1 MGPRPS
7 SSTNPVSFVLREVV
21 LVLCLYI
28 YLFQRLTLTLTQY
41 QYQYV
46 KSFTAQFYQ
55 APEISLPHII
65 LFVTSWLQNVLGVKK
80 LRNKGIL
87 TKEIKEK
94 SKSVALKLQEGHSE
108 SMIQFNARKG
118 GRSKTLTTII
128 VVVAL
133 SSIAT
138 LQQHDAKSSS
148 ARTVCDDLVRAGIR
162 EQQNVI
168 LAESSSALT
177 QKSFAPVPV
186 AVDISSQCF
195 VMPFKTSN
203 SSLLLAD
210 RCSSDLSLRLAKLIR
225 QDDASTYATFF
236 ENSLWDSIKKNVVIV
251 HGMDLATLKPE
262 QWLNDAVLQF
272 WFKWISTP
280 RCPDDNASSVHIC
293 STYLLSGVLSEG
305 YSDKMKKFL
314 KKVNI
319 FEKKIVMF
327 PVHLAS
333 HWSLVAVLNPNLI
346 KQTKTRFG
354 DPTYSR
360 DVTAMIHLDSLGSGT
375 VHSRKQIA
383 QAIRNVLNAEWRR
396 YHDDALDRCEMPFSH
411 RHKSF
416 QLHCPVGKRTLFG
429 VHIVIAPKLLCCMT
443 VSISRSFV
451 LY

>member
-1 MGPRPS
+1 M
-7 SSTNPVSFVLREVV
+7 
-21 LVLCLYI
+21 
-28 YLFQRLTLTLTQY
+28 
-41 QYQYV
+41 
-46 KSFTAQFYQ
+46 
-55 APEISLPHII
+55 
-65 LFVTSWLQNVLGVKK
+65 TSWLQNVLGVKQ
-80 LRNKGIL
+80 LRDKGIRV
-87 TKEIKEK
+87 KEIKEQ
-94 SKSVALKLQEGHSE
+94 SKSVADKLQAGHSE
-108 SMIQFNARKG
+108 SVIQFNARKEG
-118 GRSKTLTTII
+118 LSKPLTTII

-162 EQQNVI
+162 QQQNVI
-168 LAESSSALT
+168 LSESPTALA

-210 RCSSDLSLRLAKLIR
+210 RFSADLSLRLAKLIG

-236 ENSLWDSIKKNVVIV
+236 ENSLWDSIKRNLIV
-251 HGMDLATLKPE
+251 HGMDLATLKPG

-280 RCPDDNASSVHIC
+280 RSPDDNASSVHIC

-305 YSDKMKKFL
+305 YSDTMKKFL
-314 KKVNI
+314 NKVNI

-333 HWSLVAVLNPNLI
+333 HWSLVAVLNPKLI
-346 KQTKTRFG
+346 KQTKARFG
-354 DPTYSR
+354 DLTYSG
-360 DVTAMIHLDSLGSGT
+360 DVTAMIHLDPLGSGT

-383 QAIRNVLNAEWRR
+383 QAVRNVLNSEWRR
-396 YHDDALDRCEMPFSH
+396 HHDDALDSYETPFTH

-416 QLHCPVGKRTLFG
+416 QLHCPEGERSLCC
-429 VHIVIAPKLLCCMT
+429 VHIVIAPK
-443 VSISRSFV
+443 
-451 LY
+451 

>member
-1 MGPRPS
+1 M
-7 SSTNPVSFVLREVV
+7 
-21 LVLCLYI
+21 
-28 YLFQRLTLTLTQY
+28 
-41 QYQYV
+41 
-46 KSFTAQFYQ
+46 
-55 APEISLPHII
+55 
-65 LFVTSWLQNVLGVKK
+65 TSWLQNVLGVKQ
-80 LRNKGIL
+80 LRHKGIPV
-87 TKEIKEK
+87 KVIKEQ
-94 SKSVALKLQEGHSE
+94 SKSVALQLQEGHRE
-108 SMIQFNARKG
+108 SVIQFNASKG
-118 GRSKTLTTII
+118 GRSKPPTTII
-128 VVVAL
+128 VAVAL

-148 ARTVCDDLVRAGIR
+148 ARKVCDDLVRAGIR
-162 EQQNVI
+162 QQQQQNVI
-168 LAESSSALT
+168 LSESPSALT

-195 VMPFKTSN
+195 VLPFKTNN

-210 RCSSDLSLRLAKLIR
+210 RCLSDLSLRLAKLIGL
-225 QDDASTYATFF
+225 DDASTYSTFF
-236 ENSLWDSIKKNVVIV
+236 ENSLWDSMKRNLIV
-251 HGMDLATLKPE
+251 HGMDLATLKPG

-305 YSDKMKKFL
+305 YSDRMKKFL

-346 KQTKTRFG
+346 KQTKARFG
-354 DPTYSR
+354 DTTYSR
-360 DVTAMIHLDSLGSGT
+360 DVTAMIHLDSLGSVS

-383 QAIRNVLNAEWRR
+383 QAVRNVLNAEWRR
-396 YHDDALDRCEMPFSH
+396 HHGDALLDRFEMPFSH

-416 QLHCPVGKRTLFG
+416 QMHCPEGERTLFG
-429 VHIVIAPKLLCCMT
+429 VHIVIAPKLLC
-443 VSISRSFV
+443 
-451 LY
+451 LL